1 MGCSGVWGERKLEK
15 IVRSD
20 NGPPLRSMV
29 LRGSNSRLR
38 FKIHLDTSEEGGV
51 AVVLLGSRF
60 SIEFDPVASLII
72 IPSPIHFIYRD
83 TSKGASSL
91 FLKEH
96 PPWSTLFFLELYIGS
111 PQPLHLSS
119 SSPLRGRFYSGIST
133 GHSSDGNV
141 FSPIIPRSFYPE
153 LSSPTFWI
161 IFGTKRKYSSRFVNF
176 TGYSTP
182 TNLHDFNDTRIRGIK
197 KNPIY
202 FFIMLNARTMS
213 FDFTEI
219 SILQDKNY
227 GSWSNRK

>member
-1 MGCSGVWGERKLEK
+1 MGRAKVGKDCTSPRGGVITVLLS
-15 IVRSD
+15 VRWCFED
-20 NGPPLRSMV
+20 RT
-29 LRGSNSRLR
+29 
-38 FKIHLDTSEEGGV
+38 LDFDLKFISTRARREGGV
-51 AVVLLGSRF
+51 EVVLLGSRF

-119 SSPLRGRFYSGIST
+119 SSPLRCRFYSGIST

-153 LSSPTFWI
+153 LTSPTFWI

-182 TNLHDFNDTRIRGIK
+182 TNLHDFNANPWNKKESNLLFYYVKRTYDVIRFHGDIDS
-197 KNPIY
+197 P
-202 FFIMLNARTMS
+202 R
-213 FDFTEI
+213 
-219 SILQDKNY
+219 
-227 GSWSNRK
+227 

>member
-1 MGCSGVWGERKLEK
+1 M
-15 IVRSD
+15 
-20 NGPPLRSMV
+20 
-29 LRGSNSRLR
+29 
-38 FKIHLDTSEEGGV
+38 

-119 SSPLRGRFYSGIST
+119 SSPLRCLFYSGIST

-176 TGYSTP
+176 TDYSTLRIC
-182 TNLHDFNDTRIRGIK
+182 TISTRIRGIK